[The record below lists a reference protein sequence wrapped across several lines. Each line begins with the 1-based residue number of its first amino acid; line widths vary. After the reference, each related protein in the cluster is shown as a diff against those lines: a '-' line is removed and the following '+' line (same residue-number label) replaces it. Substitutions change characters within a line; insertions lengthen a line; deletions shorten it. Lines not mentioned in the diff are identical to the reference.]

1 MGFFDKAKNQIQD
14 KIRDLSEET
23 VRVMDTD
30 DEPRTRT
37 PKKKAT
43 PQKKPAKQA
52 PVKKVAEPSKSLRER
67 FKNNSIVSRPK
78 PEPEPV
84 EEIVEETYEEPEV
97 SPIVYEDE
105 EDSAFDTSEDD
116 ETREFMN
123 NMTSKFKKK
132 MKSYE
137 AVPVPTIDEGKV
149 QDILEILQIPAT
161 FEIDNDIYMPED
173 LKEIGFDIQVPQG
186 YDIGEVDTFVSRVD
200 ITVNKYVKLL
210 HERNEH
216 VAKLATVVDRLQV
229 DLSNVK
235 LQSEIANGINI
246 MTTNDDEDYEQ
257 ENMELKLII
266 KRLEEQLQ
274 NQDDDVL
281 TSEERDTFDKLQDEL
296 SVKEREL
303 KDREDEIY
311 ELRNQLALREEE
323 SDDYIDTSLSEDSGA
338 AFVFDDEEDE
348 LATPFMERTE
358 SPLPEMN
365 YSADDELY
373 YEDAEENAPTET
385 HYSNEEDG
393 LPDFGL
399 DDSDELPNFDDY
411 GANTEPLI
419 KSSRTI
425 TNNSAFSFDEDE
437 EDDFDRFMKD
447 KEEAPYM
454 DSSSIEL
461 VDDSGR
467 LQQTSQVGTFYDPD
481 EDDSWDQ
488 LERWSKEQ

>member
-1 MGFFDKAKNQIQD
+1 MGFFDRAKNQIQD

-30 DEPRTRT
+30 DEQPRDAKKKSE
-37 PKKKAT
+37 PKKKLVKQQ
-43 PQKKPAKQA
+43 PVKQA
-52 PVKKVAEPSKSLRER
+52 AEPAKSLRER

-78 PEPEPV
+78 SEPESV
-84 EEIVEETYEEPEV
+84 EEEVDEEPEV
-97 SPIVYEDE
+97 SPIVYDDE
-105 EDSAFDTSEDD
+105 EDSAFDTSDD
-116 ETREFMN
+116 NETREFMDS
-123 NMTSKFKKK
+123 MTSKFKKK

-173 LKEIGFDIQVPQG
+173 LKNIGFDIQVPQG
-186 YDIGEVDTFVSRVD
+186 YDIGQIDTFVSRVSV
-200 ITVNKYVKLL
+200 TVDKYVKLL
-210 HERNEH
+210 SDRNEH

-274 NQDDDVL
+274 NHDNDVL
-281 TSEERDTFDKLQDEL
+281 SSEERDTFDKLQDEL

-311 ELRNQLALREEE
+311 ELKNQLALREEE
-323 SDDYIDTSLSEDSGA
+323 GDDYVDTTLSDDSGA
-338 AFVFDDEEDE
+338 AFVFEDDEDE
-348 LATPFMERTE
+348 LSTPFMEPAET
-358 SPLPEMN
+358 PLPESP
-365 YSADDELY
+365 YGSEDELY
-373 YEDAEENAPTET
+373 YEDEYDNNSVSSGHNNEYVENDE
-385 HYSNEEDG
+385 
-393 LPDFGL
+393 LPDFGT

-411 GANTEPLI
+411 STNIKPLI
-419 KSSRTI
+419 QNDSSVTSV
-425 TNNSAFSFDEDE
+425 SAFAFDEDE
-437 EDDFDRFMKD
+437 EDEFDRFMKD
-447 KEEAPYM
+447 KQEGSYM
-454 DSSSIEL
+454 NDSNIEL
-461 VDDSGR
+461 VDDNGH
-467 LQQTSQVGTFYDPD
+467 LQRASQVGTFYDPD
-481 EDDSWDQ
+481 EDDSLDQ

>member
-14 KIRDLSEET
+14 KIRDLNEET
-23 VRVMDTD
+23 VRVMDAD
-30 DEPRTRT
+30 DDSNVQKKKSA
-37 PKKKAT
+37 PKKK
-43 PQKKPAKQA
+43 
-52 PVKKVAEPSKSLRER
+52 PVKKQPVKKASEPSISLRER
-67 FKNNSIVSRPK
+67 FKNNSIVSRTK
-78 PEPEPV
+78 SVPEPA
-84 EEIVEETYEEPEV
+84 EEIEEEIYEEPEI
-97 SPIVYEDE
+97 SPIVYEDD
-105 EDSAFDTSEDD
+105 EDSAFDISEDD

-161 FEIDNDIYMPED
+161 FEIDHDVYMPED
-173 LKEIGFDIQVPQG
+173 LKEVGFDIQVPQG

-200 ITVNKYVKLL
+200 ITVKKYVKLL

-257 ENMELKLII
+257 ENMELRLII
-266 KRLEEQLQ
+266 KRLEEQLR
-274 NQDDDVL
+274 NKDDDAL
-281 TSEERDTFDKLQDEL
+281 SSEERDTFDKLQDEL
-296 SVKEREL
+296 SIKEREVR
-303 KDREDEIY
+303 DRDDEIY
-311 ELRNQLALREEE
+311 ELRNQLALKEEE
-323 SDDYIDTSLSEDSGA
+323 SDDYIDTSLTEDSGS
-338 AFVFDDEEDE
+338 AFVFEDDDEEFS
-348 LATPFMERTE
+348 APFMEKSE
-358 SPLPEMN
+358 ASIPQAD
-365 YSADDELY
+365 YSLQDELY
-373 YEDAEENAPTET
+373 YEDEEVNVVDAQVE
-385 HYSNEEDG
+385 NEVDDE
-393 LPDFGL
+393 LPDFGSEV
-399 DDSDELPNFDDY
+399 SDELPNFNDY
-411 GANTEPLI
+411 GANIEPLI
-419 KSSRTI
+419 KSGSSKMNT
-425 TNNSAFSFDEDE
+425 SAFAFDEDE
-437 EDDFDRFMKD
+437 EDDFDRFMRD